1 MVVIVVV
8 AVIIIVVVVVVGLNA
23 VLWWTVW
30 VGSVPLDIRRA
41 KAQNRTS
48 PCQKFLSIWSHVHDG
63 RSKEQCGVA
72 SVRRSGDSKQK
83 GTFVPDFF
91 VRDGRSKDPSASE
104 ITELLTKRT
113 NPYSTQ
119 APAKRKLAR
128 TLKRGLGRI
137 VASSSLKEL
146 LARLSAILG
155 VSLLADNAA
164 SL

>member
-1 MVVIVVV
+1 M
-8 AVIIIVVVVVVGLNA
+8 AVTKVSFNLESCVFA
-23 VLWWTVW
+23 M
-30 VGSVPLDIRRA
+30 PL
-41 KAQNRTS
+41 QET
-48 PCQKFLSIWSHVHDG
+48 WS
-63 RSKEQCGVA
+63 SKCATEWHLEA
-72 SVRRSGDSKQK
+72 TT
-83 GTFVPDFF
+83 TFMPDFF

-128 TLKRGLGRI
+128 TLKRGLGSI